1 MFTPATG
8 SPVPGAGEAEA
19 EADTHKSSFL
29 PSFLPTF
36 GVSAK
41 TQVWIYGAFGVIA
54 VFVGVV
60 ASYLF
65 IQRRKQRISKDGIDY
80 SYEFEVL
87 NDEDELEGP
96 SPRDHGRGAATGG
109 RRKARDLYDAFGAS
123 DDEEELFS
131 DSDEKG
137 YDNARDYEDEEAH
150 GIDEGRRVG
159 DREKLLG
166 RADR

>member
-1 MFTPATG
+1 MTGVSVPGATG
-8 SPVPGAGEAEA
+8 SPVSNE
-19 EADTHKSSFL
+19 EADAQKSSFL

-41 TQVWIYGAFGVIA
+41 TQVWIYGAFVVIGL
-54 VFVGVV
+54 FVGVV

-65 IQRRKQRISKDGIDY
+65 VQRRKQRATKDGMDY

-87 NDEDELEGP
+87 NDEDDLEGVN
-96 SPRDHGRGAATGG
+96 SGGHGRSAAVGG

-137 YDNARDYEDEEAH
+137 YDNARDYDDEEAH
-150 GIDEGRRVG
+150 GVDEGRRVG

-166 RADR
+166 REDR

>member
-1 MFTPATG
+1 M
-8 SPVPGAGEAEA
+8 
-19 EADTHKSSFL
+19 
-29 PSFLPTF
+29 
-36 GVSAK
+36 
-41 TQVWIYGAFGVIA
+41 
-54 VFVGVV
+54 
-60 ASYLF
+60 
-65 IQRRKQRISKDGIDY
+65 
-80 SYEFEVL
+80 L

-96 SPRDHGRGAATGG
+96 RPRESGRGAATGG

-137 YDNARDYEDEEAH
+137 YDNTDYEEEEAH

-166 RADR
+166 RGDR

>member
-1 MFTPATG
+1 MATNAP
-8 SPVPGAGEAEA
+8 SEGEAVDEGINQNA
-19 EADTHKSSFL
+19 SYL

-41 TQVWIYGAFGVIA
+41 TQVWIYGAFAVIA

-65 IQRRKQRISKDGIDY
+65 IQRKKQRASKDGMD
-80 SYEFEVL
+80 YEFAVL
-87 NDEDELEGP
+87 NDEDELEGTGP
-96 SPRDHGRGAATGG
+96 GEHGRGAMVGG

-137 YDNARDYEDEEAH
+137 YDNARDDYGDEEAH
-150 GIDEGRRVG
+150 GVDEGRRVG

-166 RADR
+166 RGDR

>member
-1 MFTPATG
+1 MPT
-8 SPVPGAGEAEA
+8 SSSIAGEE
-19 EADTHKSSFL
+19 ESEVHKSSFL

-41 TQVWIYGAFGVIA
+41 TQVWIYGSLGVIA

-60 ASYLF
+60 AYYLF
-65 IQRRKQRISKDGIDY
+65 IQRRKQRVGKNGLDY

-87 NDEDELEGP
+87 NDEDELAGP
-96 SPRDHGRGAATGG
+96 TPRTHGKGAATGG

-137 YDNARDYEDEEAH
+137 YDNARDYEEEAAH

-166 RADR
+166 REER